1 MPCRGAVMEKALTP
15 MAAKTALRVAI
26 KRALGL
32 RKNAQIDLEEN
43 FKGDTKSFRMKL
55 PNKDGEDNSL
65 GFTTYYFPGC
75 CKYGI
80 ISQLFTSGKMRRK
93 KLAPHVLNWALAQV
107 SMDGYSKA
115 VGTTSNNSNSVME
128 VVLKK
133 AGWKRIDRGVNSN
146 TDNIVTMWVQP
157 TGKTSKKNTFM
168 SCDS

>member
-1 MPCRGAVMEKALTP
+1 MEKALTP
-15 MAAKTALRVAI
+15 MAAKTALRKAI
-26 KRALGL
+26 REALGL
-32 RKNAQIDLEEN
+32 RKNAQIDLDEE
-43 FKGDTKSFRMKL
+43 FKGDTKSYRMRI
-55 PNKDGEDNSL
+55 PSEHNDSV

-80 ISQLFTSGKMRRK
+80 ISQLFTNGKMRRK
-93 KLAPHVLNWALAQV
+93 KLSPHVLNWALAQV

-115 VGTTSNNSNSVME
+115 VGTTSNSSNSVME

-133 AGWKRIDRGVNSN
+133 AGWKRIDRGINSN
-146 TDNIVTMWVQP
+146 TDNIVTMWIQP

>member
-1 MPCRGAVMEKALTP
+1 MEKALTP
-15 MAAKTALRVAI
+15 MAAKTALRAAI
-26 KRALGL
+26 KKALGL
-32 RKNAQIDLEEN
+32 RKNAQIDLEEV
-43 FKGDTKSFRMKL
+43 FKGDTKSFRMRL
-55 PNKDGEDNSL
+55 PNENNDSL

-80 ISQLFTSGKMRRK
+80 ISQLFTSGKMRGK
-93 KLAPHVLNWALAQV
+93 KLSTHVLNWALAQV

-115 VGTTSNNSNSVME
+115 VGTTSNNSNSIME

-146 TDNIVTMWVQP
+146 TDNVVTMWVQP

>member
-1 MPCRGAVMEKALTP
+1 MKKALTP
-15 MAAKTALRVAI
+15 MAAKTALRKAI
-26 KRALGL
+26 REALGL
-32 RKNAQIDLEEN
+32 RKGAQIDLEED
-43 FKGDTKSFRMKL
+43 FKGETKSFRMRM
-55 PNKDGEDNSL
+55 PDEHNDAV

-80 ISQLFTSGKMRRK
+80 ISQLFANGKMRRK
-93 KLAPHVLNWALAQV
+93 KLAPHILNWALAQV

-133 AGWKRIDRGVNSN
+133 AGWKRIDRGINSN
-146 TDNIVTMWVQP
+146 TDNVVTMWVQS
-157 TGKTSKKNTFM
+157 TGKTIKKNAFM